1 MQCRNCPYGIEDFE
15 RRMYWYNK
23 TIQECGIPNYIYHN
37 LKPKDVA
44 DEFEQ
49 FLWCDKIGGKVYC
62 FGHCE
67 DAFDIPD
74 VTNQRNSSKKKRIN
88 KREKDL
94 KHKEHLKRL
103 NKISKG
109 YPSPVYY
116 TDKIYVRGYGYIENP
131 KPYYK
136 RLYRGKRSKYLK
148 KQSNRKIRRYKGKL
162 HNGWQCHK
170 LYDFWW
176 KYC

>member
-1 MQCRNCPYGIEDFE
+1 MIDSLKCRDCPYGIEDFE

-23 TIQECGIPNYIYHN
+23 IVEERGIQNDIYHD
-37 LKPKDVA
+37 LQPEDVS

-49 FLWCDKIGGKVYC
+49 FLWCDKVGGKVYC

-67 DAFDIPD
+67 DVFDIPD

-88 KREKDL
+88 KRERDL

-116 TDKIYVRGYGYIENP
+116 TDKINAEKQQKRPEGRFAIFRIECGQP
-131 KPYYK
+131 S
-136 RLYRGKRSKYLK
+136 R
-148 KQSNRKIRRYKGKL
+148 
-162 HNGWQCHK
+162 
-170 LYDFWW
+170 F
-176 KYC
+176 

>member
-1 MQCRNCPYGIEDFE
+1 
-15 RRMYWYNK
+15 MYWYNK

-67 DAFDIPD
+67 DAFDILD

-88 KREKDL
+88 KRERDL
-94 KHKEHLKRL
+94 KNKEHLKRL
-103 NKISKG
+103 NKISKC

-116 TDKIYVRGYGYIENP
+116 IDKIYVRGYGYIENP